1 MNGVLSDST
10 IAHNGLGRT
19 KHLYHDPI
27 PPIIRSC
34 YISLNQTPHQCLHM
48 SIHYHNFWKT
58 LPHFVALSHT
68 SHHFITSATH
78 AYFVGFSLHLVTS
91 TNICSYSMPSHCLCS
106 ITIFV
111 TLKNLL
117 SFLPLSPHPTLSP
130 SSTTTYLPTSI
141 WRKSKK
147 RWRLHGKANVEKG
160 CGV

>member
-1 MNGVLSDST
+1 VNGVLSDST

-19 KHLYHDPI
+19 KHLYHDLI

-106 ITIFV
+106 ITIFRYS
-111 TLKNLL
+111 KEPSLL
-117 SFLPLSPHPTLSP
+117 PSLIPTPYPLPIIHHHLSTNFDLA
-130 SSTTTYLPTSI
+130 
-141 WRKSKK
+141 KK
-147 RWRLHGKANVEKG
+147 QEAVEASWEG
-160 CGV
+160 